1 MTPLLVL
8 QNVYGKLSELY
19 KCPSAVRGCYYYR
32 NYWQPVVGKE
42 MHKKDNPFDFSAI
55 KVIEKTTGEAV
66 RHLSMENSR
75 ATKYLMDRE
84 VRFTIVLTSSHYS
97 VSLLVQSR
105 LEIPFQ
111 VWIYLPPTQK
121 NKELVGISDK
131 LITPLICFRPESFVI
146 SSFLQTSGEASTTTA
161 NKSKKKD
168 GGQNKTCTKWPENQK
183 DISSFYT
190 AK

>member
-1 MTPLLVL
+1 
-8 QNVYGKLSELY
+8 
-19 KCPSAVRGCYYYR
+19 
-32 NYWQPVVGKE
+32 

-111 VWIYLPPTQK
+111 V
-121 NKELVGISDK
+121 
-131 LITPLICFRPESFVI
+131 
-146 SSFLQTSGEASTTTA
+146 
-161 NKSKKKD
+161 
-168 GGQNKTCTKWPENQK
+168 
-183 DISSFYT
+183 
-190 AK
+190 